1 MQKTRQQRGA
11 ISIEFAAVFVVFFVM
26 LYAVIAYSVPLLL
39 SLSLK
44 QLSADAARAAVRVDP
59 AQNEADYALRVSQQ
73 VGAVIAQTWLP
84 DDWYQGDCPAP
95 PAAMGWT
102 ALPASANGQSYG
114 YLALDTSTNVPGHIL
129 YVCLQRGYNQDGSA
143 EQRAIIPIINLLGMR
158 IPALPSS
165 DGQTV
170 LRGQTMLRL

>member
-1 MQKTRQQRGA
+1 MRKMNNQRGA

-26 LYAVIAYSVPLLL
+26 LYAVIAYSLPLLL

-59 AQNEADYALRVSQQ
+59 AQSEADYALRVGEQ
-73 VGAVIAQTWLP
+73 VGAVVAQTWLP
-84 DDWYQGDCPAP
+84 DDWYQGGCPAP
-95 PAAMGWT
+95 AGALGWT
-102 ALPASANGQSYG
+102 ALPASENGQSYG
-114 YLALDTSTNVPGHIL
+114 YLAQDTSTSPPGHLL
-129 YVCLQRGYNQDGSA
+129 YVCLQRGYNQSGGA

-158 IPALPSS
+158 IPALPESA
-165 DGQTV
+165 GQTV